1 MSRECLR
8 TVNPQILSRKEAF
21 RMCDKSRFSADLAAL
36 RFTSAVAA
44 LVSDKYNALRRRS
57 RRVRLF
63 MSNSEQGLSNRG

>member
-1 MSRECLR
+1 MSD
-8 TVNPQILSRKEAF
+8 S
-21 RMCDKSRFSADLAAL
+21 SRFSADLAAL

-63 MSNSEQGLSNRG
+63 MSNSERGLSNRG